1 MLLNWC
7 LCWNYSRIFTLFFLL
22 SACASLEH
30 LQISEKESSLESEQ
44 IQASE
49 DSEIDELEDPLK
61 ATQTEKDSQDL
72 LGEGFCKDDI
82 YTSFL
87 KKQFY
92 TGFDKQHKRRHLRS
106 GKWRRYRENSALHH
120 AASRLAP
127 RTEDYFGSI
136 PVVVTPEVQFW
147 ISYFKTKGRHSFIKW
162 LVRGESVKPM
172 IMPILAEEG
181 MPKEL
186 FYLAMIESGFNNS
199 AYSKAR
205 ASGPWQFVAG
215 TAKMYGLKINYWV
228 DERKDPVKATVAA
241 AAYLRDLYSRFG
253 NWYLAMSAY
262 NAGPGKVNYAIR
274 RLKTDDF
281 WRIIRSRYWRLET
294 RNYVPKM
301 LAALL
306 LGVNPQKY
314 GFDVKAHELDEI
326 PNSVVHIKE
335 PIQLNELADRLG
347 ISRSQLKKW
356 NPELL
361 RGITP
366 PRKWQGSS
374 GYPLRLASNYL
385 ARADEV
391 LPNLSKIQIKDV
403 HMHKIR
409 KGETLGRI
417 ASRYRVSVKKLM
429 QFNRSLSPR
438 RLRIGKL
445 IAVPIPP
452 VAQIRR

>member
-1 MLLNWC
+1 MLMNRCRLRRC
-7 LCWNYSRIFTLFFLL
+7 SRVLPFLL
-22 SACASLEH
+22 LLTGCVSLDNKNLLQHGSAF
-30 LQISEKESSLESEQ
+30 
-44 IQASE
+44 QAGQDQE
-49 DSEIDELEDPLK
+49 TDELSPPENDPLN
-61 ATQTEKDSQDL
+61 TPQIEKDRQDL

-82 YTSFL
+82 YTNYL
-87 KKQFY
+87 KTKFY
-92 TGFDKQHKRRHLRS
+92 PDFDRKHNNRHLRS
-106 GKWRRYRENSALHH
+106 GKWRRYRENSALHY

-127 RTEDYFGSI
+127 RTEDYLGTI
-136 PVVVTPEVQFW
+136 PIVVTPEVQFW

-162 LVRGESVKPM
+162 LVRGESVKPI
-172 IMPILAEEG
+172 IMPILAKEG

-199 AYSKAR
+199 AYSKAKAR
-205 ASGPWQFVAG
+205 GPWQFVAG

-228 DERKDPVKATVAA
+228 DERKDPVKSTAAA
-241 AAYLRDLYSRFG
+241 AAYLRDLYRRFG

-281 WRIIRSRYWRLET
+281 WRIIKSRYWRLET

-306 LGVNPQKY
+306 LGVNPQKH
-314 GFDVKAHELDEI
+314 GFDVKADDLDHM
-326 PNSVVHIKE
+326 PDTVVYIKE
-335 PIQLNELADRLG
+335 PVQLNELADQLG
-347 ISRSQLKKW
+347 ISRKQLKGW

-366 PRKWQGSS
+366 PRKWVGDQ
-374 GYPLRLASNYL
+374 GYPLRLASNHV
-385 ARADEV
+385 ARVDEV
-391 LPNLSKIQIKDV
+391 LPRLSKIHIKDV

-417 ASRYRVSVKKLM
+417 ANQYRVSVKKLM
-429 QFNRSLSPR
+429 QFNRSISPR

-452 VAQIRR
+452 VAQIKN

>member
-1 MLLNWC
+1 MLLNRYLLGTC
-7 LCWNYSRIFTLFFLL
+7 SRLFILCTLM
-22 SACASLEH
+22 SACVGLEDKS
-30 LQISEKESSLESEQ
+30 ISEKVKPLVVDQTENQ
-44 IQASE
+44 Q
-49 DSEIDELEDPLK
+49 DDPLN
-61 ATQTEKDSQDL
+61 ASQIEKDSQDL

-82 YTSFL
+82 YTTYL
-87 KKQFY
+87 KNEFY
-92 TGFDKQHKRRHLRS
+92 TGFDVKHKRKRLSS
-106 GKWRRYRENSALHH
+106 GRWRRYRENSALHH

-162 LVRGESVKPM
+162 LVRGESVKST
-172 IMPILAEEG
+172 IMPILAKEG

-186 FYLAMIESGFNNS
+186 FYLAMIESGFSNS

-228 DERKDPVKATVAA
+228 DERKDPLKATTAA

-274 RLKTDDF
+274 RLRTNDF

-306 LGVNPQKY
+306 LGVSPQKY
-314 GFDVKAHELDEI
+314 GFDVKAHHLDQMPDSI
-326 PNSVVHIKE
+326 AYIKE
-335 PIQLNELADRLG
+335 PVQLNELADHLG
-347 ISRSQLKKW
+347 ISRSLLKKW

-366 PRKWQGSS
+366 PRWHAKD
-374 GYPLRLASNYL
+374 GYPLRIASSHANRV
-385 ARADEV
+385 AEV
-391 LPNLSKIQIKDV
+391 LPRLSKLHIKDV

-417 ASRYRVSVKKLM
+417 ASQYRVSVRKLM

-452 VAQIRR
+452 VAQIKR